1 MKIMT
6 ENRYQN
12 FAISFDE
19 YFSQAVNQFP
29 KQPANLYEP
38 LTYFLALGGKRVR
51 PLLTL
56 IAADF
61 FNGNTTKALRAAT
74 SIELFH
80 NFSLIHDDIMDNAPL
95 RRNKQT
101 VHEKWNSSVAILS
114 GDVLLVKAYQEL
126 AKADKEIAVE
136 LQTVFS
142 KMAVE
147 VCEGQQLDM
156 DFETKNNVSIDE
168 YIEMIRLKTAV
179 LLGCSL
185 QMGAICA
192 DASQKDSEL
201 LYQTGEKLGIAF
213 QLTDDY
219 LDVFGN
225 PDQVGKQ
232 VGGDI
237 ISNKKTWLL
246 LKAFELADTNQK
258 NKLQD
263 WIIKKD
269 FNTAE
274 KVQAVKEIFTVLR
287 LEDYLKKEIDNYYN
301 EAIHLLQSSSAPP
314 EKINV
319 FALFAQSLMQ
329 RTK

>member
-1 MKIMT
+1 MELEREKIMT
-6 ENRYQN
+6 ENPYKN
-12 FAISFDE
+12 FSITFDTYFDE
-19 YFSQAVNQFP
+19 AVKHFP
-29 KQPANLYEP
+29 KTPENLYEP

-56 IAADF
+56 IASDF
-61 FNGNTTKALRAAT
+61 FGGDVTKCLSAAT
-74 SIELFH
+74 SIEFFH

-126 AKADKEIAVE
+126 AKAEKEKAVE
-136 LQTVFS
+136 LQTIFS

-147 VCEGQQLDM
+147 VCEGQQFDM
-156 DFETKNNVSIDE
+156 DFETKNNVAISE
-168 YIEMIRLKTAV
+168 YINMIRLKTAV

-192 DASQKDSEL
+192 NASQKDCEL
-201 LYQTGEKLGIAF
+201 LYKTGEKLGIAF

-225 PDQVGKQ
+225 PDKVGKQ

-246 LKAFELADTNQK
+246 LKAFELADVNQK
-258 NKLQD
+258 SKLQN
-263 WIIKKD
+263 WIAKKD
-269 FNTAE
+269 FDAAE
-274 KVQAVKEIFTVLR
+274 KVQVVKEIFRELK
-287 LEDYLKKEIDNYYN
+287 LEDYLKTEI
-301 EAIHLLQSSSAPP
+301 
-314 EKINV
+314 
-319 FALFAQSLMQ
+319 
-329 RTK
+329 

>member
-1 MKIMT
+1 MTT
-6 ENRYQN
+6 ENPYQK
-12 FAISFDE
+12 FSIAFDE
-19 YFSQAVNQFP
+19 YFNQSISQFP
-29 KQPANLYEP
+29 THPKNLYEP

-61 FNGNTTKALRAAT
+61 FNKNFTNCLPVAT
-74 SIELFH
+74 AIEFFH

-101 VHEKWNSSVAILS
+101 VHEKWNRNVAILS
-114 GDVLLVKAYQEL
+114 GDVLMVKAYQEL
-126 AKADKEIAVE
+126 AKPEKETTIE
-136 LQTVFS
+136 LQTIFS

-156 DFETKNNVSIDE
+156 DFETENNVSINQ

-185 QMGAICA
+185 EMGAICA
-192 DASQKDSEL
+192 KASQKDCNL
-201 LYQTGEKLGIAF
+201 IYQAGEKLGIAF

-225 PDQVGKQ
+225 PEQVGKQ

-246 LKAFELADTNQK
+246 LKAFELADAEQK
-258 NKLQD
+258 NNLQN
-263 WIIKKD
+263 WIDKKEI
-269 FNTAE
+269 NTE
-274 KVQAVKEIFTVLR
+274 KKVNAVKEIFTR
-287 LEDYLKKEIDNYYN
+287 LNVEDFLKNEIDRYYK
-301 EAIHLLQSSSAPP
+301 EAIELLKSTSASE

-319 FALFAQSLMQ
+319 FALFAQNLMQ

>member
-1 MKIMT
+1 MKT
-6 ENRYQN
+6 ENPYQKLSI
-12 FAISFDE
+12 AFDE
-19 YFSQAVNQFP
+19 YFNQSIKQFP
-29 KQPANLYEP
+29 TYPKNLYEP
-38 LTYFLALGGKRVR
+38 LTYFLALGGKRIR

-61 FNGNTTKALRAAT
+61 FNKDFTNGLPAAT
-74 SIELFH
+74 AIEFFH

-101 VHEKWNSSVAILS
+101 VHEKWNRNVAILS
-114 GDVLLVKAYQEL
+114 GDVIMVKAYQEL
-126 AKADKEIAVE
+126 AKSEKETAIQ
-136 LQTVFS
+136 LQTIFS

-156 DFETKNNVSIDE
+156 DFETENNVSINQ

-185 QMGAICA
+185 EMGAICVK
-192 DASQKDSEL
+192 ASQKDCTL
-201 LYQTGEKLGIAF
+201 IYQAGEKLGIAF

-225 PDQVGKQ
+225 PEQVGKQ

-246 LKAFELADTNQK
+246 LKAFELADTEQK
-258 NKLQD
+258 NNLQNWVD
-263 WIIKKD
+263 KKE
-269 FNTAE
+269 FNTDE
-274 KVQAVKEIFTVLR
+274 KVNAVKEIFTKLSV
-287 LEDYLKKEIDNYYN
+287 ETFLKNEIDRYYK
-301 EAIHLLQSSSAPP
+301 EAIELLKSTSASE

-319 FALFAQSLMQ
+319 FALFAKKLMQ